1 MRTSDG
7 PARVCVFCALP
18 AAQIVAEN
26 ALAFAVRD
34 IMPVTPL
41 HTLVLPRRHVA
52 DYFDLLP
59 EEKAAIETLLDEA
72 RRAIAAADPAIAGFN
87 IAVNVGAA
95 SGQTIAHCHVHL
107 VPRRSGDG
115 ACVILTGSDKR
126 LVPAADRGR

>member
-1 MRTSDG
+1 M
-7 PARVCVFCALP
+7 ARCPFCALP
-18 AAQIVAEN
+18 AAQIVAQN

-34 IMPVTPL
+34 IAPVTPL
-41 HTLVLPRRHVA
+41 HTLVLPKRHVA
-52 DYFDLLP
+52 DYFDLTP
-59 EEKAAIETLLDEA
+59 EEKAAVDMVLDDA
-72 RRAIAAADPAIAGFN
+72 RQAVGAADPAIAGFN

-126 LVPAADRGR
+126 LVGAAARS